1 MSPTDYF
8 FLLIMP
14 LILSMASLGTKYLRP
29 TMRHSNLN
37 FKAGCKTTAMGIM
50 PHTNVER
57 ALELALSL
65 DIPFWPQLPNLSFY
79 EDMYA
84 QTSQS
89 FPGILVDSHGEK
101 VSFNKAKFDA
111 ELGDYSLRMAEPE
124 TFILSRRYSA
134 VYHRFLAKALQDY
147 PAIRGQ
153 VTGPVSFGFR
163 VTDEE
168 SKPIIYNEEVRSLLF
183 DFIQRKANAQ
193 YWQLKRK
200 NQNAFVWLDEPG
212 LGWVFS
218 GLTGYNDI
226 QARQDYHSF
235 LAGLGGPKA
244 LHLCANVNLPYL
256 LGLGIE
262 LLSFDAYQIETMP
275 KGYVTAVANFLRS
288 GGIISWGIVPTDSE
302 NLGKET
308 PKTLAGLLSDYW
320 EVVAVNAGLSARVIA
335 EQALIA
341 PARCCLKNIG
351 KVGASGEPAVCITRQ
366 NPDLTVEEQL
376 VEKAFDYLR
385 MLSHIL
391 RNKFN
396 L

>member
-1 MSPTDYF
+1 
-8 FLLIMP
+8 
-14 LILSMASLGTKYLRP
+14 
-29 TMRHSNLN
+29 
-37 FKAGCKTTAMGIM
+37 MGIM

-84 QTSQS
+84 QTSQN
-89 FPGILVDSHGEK
+89 FPGTVVDPDGEK
-101 VSFNKAKFDA
+101 VSFNRAKFDA

-124 TFILSRRYSA
+124 TFVLNRRYSM
-134 VYHRFLAKALQDY
+134 VYHRFLSEALQDY

-168 SKPIIYNEEVRSLLF
+168 SRPIIYSEEVRSLLF

-193 YWQLKRK
+193 YWQLKQK

-218 GLTGYNDI
+218 GLTGYNDV

-235 LAGLGGPKA
+235 LAGLDGPKA

-275 KGYVTAVANFLRS
+275 KGYVKAVADFLRS

-308 PKTLAGLLSDYW
+308 PETLAGLLSDYW
-320 EVVAVNAGLSARVIA
+320 EVVAVNAGLSAKTIA

-351 KVGASGEPAVCITRQ
+351 KVGANGELAAGITRQ
-366 NPDLTVEEQL
+366 SSDLTVEEQL
-376 VEKAFDYLR
+376 VEKAFTYLG

>member
-1 MSPTDYF
+1 
-8 FLLIMP
+8 
-14 LILSMASLGTKYLRP
+14 
-29 TMRHSNLN
+29 MRHSNLN

-84 QTSQS
+84 QTSQN
-89 FPGILVDSHGEK
+89 FPGTVVDPDGEK
-101 VSFNKAKFDA
+101 VSFNRAKFDA

-124 TFILSRRYSA
+124 TFVLSRRYSA
-134 VYHRFLAKALQDY
+134 VYHRFLSGVLQDY

-168 SKPIIYNEEVRSLLF
+168 SRPLIYNEEVRSLLF

-193 YWQLKRK
+193 YWQLERK

-218 GLTGYNDI
+218 GLTGYNDV

-235 LAGLGGPKA
+235 LAGLDGPKA

-275 KGYVTAVANFLRS
+275 KGYVTAVADFLRS

-308 PKTLAGLLSDYW
+308 PETLAGLLSDYW
-320 EVVAVNAGLSARVIA
+320 EVVAVNAGLSARAIA

-351 KVGASGEPAVCITRQ
+351 NVGASGEPAAGITRQ
-366 NPDLTVEEQL
+366 SSDPTVEEQL
-376 VEKAFDYLR
+376 VEKAFTYLR

>member
-1 MSPTDYF
+1 
-8 FLLIMP
+8 
-14 LILSMASLGTKYLRP
+14 
-29 TMRHSNLN
+29 MRHSNLN

-50 PHTNVER
+50 PHTNVEG

-84 QTSQS
+84 QTSQN
-89 FPGILVDSHGEK
+89 FPGAVVDPDGEK

-124 TFILSRRYSA
+124 TFVLSRRYSV
-134 VYHRFLAKALQDY
+134 VYHRFLAEALQDY

-168 SKPIIYNEEVRSLLF
+168 SRPIIYSEEVRPLLF

-218 GLTGYNDI
+218 GLTGYNDV
-226 QARQDYHSF
+226 QAGQDYHSF
-235 LAGLGGPKA
+235 LAGLDGPKA

-275 KGYVTAVANFLRS
+275 KGYVKAVADFLRS

-308 PKTLAGLLSDYW
+308 PETLAGLLSDYW

-351 KVGASGEPAVCITRQ
+351 KVGASGEPAAGITRQ
-366 NPDLTVEEQL
+366 SSDLTVEEQL
-376 VEKAFDYLR
+376 VERAFAYLG

-391 RNKFN
+391 KNKFN